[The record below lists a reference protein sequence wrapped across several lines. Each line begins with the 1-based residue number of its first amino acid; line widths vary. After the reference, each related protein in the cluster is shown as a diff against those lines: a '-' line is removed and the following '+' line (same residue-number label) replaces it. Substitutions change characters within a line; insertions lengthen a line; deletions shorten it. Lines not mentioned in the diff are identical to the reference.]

1 MAQKSEAMKQEI
13 EATREEMTEK
23 VAAIESRVRG
33 SVDEQVGAVKDALD
47 VERIVRERPW
57 AAVGA
62 AIVAG
67 YALGGLA
74 ASERTR
80 RVGRA
85 WGHEI
90 GQAVA
95 GMEHGMEQ
103 TLAAVEYK
111 VGEVPDALRMVR
123 DAAERVPER
132 IPRPVAGAASRLAD
146 RLADELDLLEAAA
159 LTLVSDRVH
168 EWLRRN
174 APSLA
179 SAYEGLGGLGQ
190 RGNGQ
195 RART

>member
-95 GMEHGMEQ
+95 GMEH
-103 TLAAVEYK
+103 EYK